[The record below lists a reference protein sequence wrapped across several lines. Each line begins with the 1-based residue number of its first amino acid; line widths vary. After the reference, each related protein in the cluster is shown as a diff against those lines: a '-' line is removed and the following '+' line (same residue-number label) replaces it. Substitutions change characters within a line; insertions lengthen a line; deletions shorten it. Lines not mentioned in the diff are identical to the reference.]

1 MRYEQLET
9 GVVIVTQGKRQF
21 FQGDTMGSVAQVIED
36 VLALHKI
43 AAARRRERFQNGALR
58 LDNVKLNFTLDAD
71 GNPCDAHPHGA

>member
-1 MRYEQLET
+1 MGYEQLKT
-9 GVVIVTQGKRQF
+9 GSVIVKQRKRQF
-21 FQGDTMGSVAQVIED
+21 FKVNIMGSAAQVIED
-36 VLALHKI
+36 VLVLHKI